1 MGIVHAAYD
10 YSAQQEEELYMA
22 EGDRL
27 ELIENDDPDWY
38 LVKLN
43 GVIGLVPS
51 NYVSFDTPEAGIQA
65 QEPDHMPAPPLPVV
79 TPQTT
84 TQVNKECLSNL
95 FFFFLL
101 NYSL

>member
-1 MGIVHAAYD
+1 MEPMGIVHAEYD
-10 YSAQQEEELYMA
+10 YAAQQEEELDMA
-22 EGDRL
+22 EGDGL

-51 NYVSFDTPEAGIQA
+51 NYVSFDTQEAGIQA

-79 TPQTT
+79 TPQTA
-84 TQVNKECLSNL
+84 QVNKECLSSLLL
-95 FFFFLL
+95 F
-101 NYSL
+101 